1 MSMDAHPLREF
12 RDREKLSQG
21 QLAELLGVSRV
32 SVTRWENRTR
42 LPDEKHLPL
51 IQQKT
56 GIQPSA
62 LRPDTA
68 AIFKEAAE

>member
-1 MSMDAHPLREF
+1 MTDHPLKEF

-42 LPDEKHLPL
+42 LPDEKHLPR
-51 IQQKT
+51 IHEKT

-62 LRPDTA
+62 LRPDKA
-68 AIFKEAAE
+68 AIFSEAAE